1 VGHPHVD
8 LVADTLEQD
17 IDMRSGGGVAGD
29 GQDGV
34 TVLLAI
40 TGADIT
46 TVVPGDLLK
55 TVADTEDGDLRTP
68 SISGSAETFG
78 AGL

>member
-1 VGHPHVD
+1 MGHPHVD

-55 TVADTEDGDLRTP
+55 TVADAEDGDLRTP
-68 SISGSAETFG
+68 SISCSAETFD